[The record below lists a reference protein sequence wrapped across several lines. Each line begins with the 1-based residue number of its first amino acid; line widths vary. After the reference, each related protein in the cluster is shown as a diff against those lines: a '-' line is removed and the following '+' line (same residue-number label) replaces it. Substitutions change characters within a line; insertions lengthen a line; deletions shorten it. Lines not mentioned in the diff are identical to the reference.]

1 MTAPFDSRVAPGSVA
16 VLTTRAAVYAD
27 DFELAALAG
36 HGSFADVWKIRDT
49 RTGAWQA
56 LKRLRGDCAN
66 AAVARRILENEAEV
80 ASKVDSE
87 YVVRICDARL
97 EADPPH
103 LVLEWLAGTT
113 LEARL
118 SAEKKITCRDAMWIA
133 RQCAQGM
140 HALLTAGYTHG
151 DIKPSNIFL
160 LDDGRVKLIDLGF
173 ARPDRLRTSE
183 VADSLGGKL
192 AGTPEYLAPEA
203 LVPGDGG
210 GVARDVY
217 SLGVTLFRMLTGS
230 LPFSGDSVSE
240 VLRQH
245 QQSRSPRLRSLA
257 PEVPRE
263 IAEFVHRLLAKQP
276 IRRGGGLAWLV
287 HDLIGLE
294 LSLLPDALGSREE
307 TENESGHVEQ
317 LAEEAAPG

>member
-1 MTAPFDSRVAPGSVA
+1 MTAPYETRVAPGSVA
-16 VLTTRAAVYAD
+16 VLSTRSVANAQE
-27 DFELAALAG
+27 FELTALAG
-36 HGSFADVWKIRDT
+36 HGSFADVWKVRDA
-49 RTGAWQA
+49 RTGEWQA

-80 ASKVDSE
+80 ACKVDSE
-87 YVVRICDARL
+87 YVVRIRRACLD
-97 EADPPH
+97 ADPPY

-118 SAEKKITCRDAMWIA
+118 SAEKKIPCREAMWIA

-160 LDDGRVKLIDLGF
+160 LNDGRVKLIDLGF
-173 ARPDRLRTSE
+173 ARPDRLRSPE
-183 VADSLGGKL
+183 VAGSFGGTL

-217 SLGVTLFRMLTGS
+217 SLGVTLFRMLTGL
-230 LPFSGDSVSE
+230 LPFSGESVSE

-294 LSLLPDALGSREE
+294 LSLLPEALGSMEE
-307 TENESGHVEQ
+307 TENESAIVEHR
-317 LAEEAAPG
+317 AETVAPV